1 MELTEKQV
9 SRIKALKVLGIQY
22 KVIKRQLGCSLK
34 NIKQVLKDYSLEM
47 TEDEAIK
54 LLLN

>member
-9 SRIKALKVLGIQY
+9 SRIKALRVIGIHY
-22 KVIKRQLGCSLK
+22 KDIKRRFNCQVK
-34 NIKQVLKDYSLEM
+34 DIKQVLKDYPLEM

-54 LLLN
+54 LLLD